1 MGLCD
6 DFVEVHRRLA
16 QLESL
21 LPWEE
26 LPAPPA
32 KRQCV
37 TQVAVP
43 EPLARPPPE
52 PAEGCDS
59 QSPSAVPSAQGG
71 RCSKGHLLKRAVLG
85 SGKGLV
91 CDGPCG
97 RSLRSNMARWSCAT
111 CDFDLCAAPPPPTTT
126 ARASVS
132 LRPTPEL
139 IARIVV
145 AGAQSAPAP
154 SRPARHPAPPR
165 QAGSGA
171 GPAAVAAAAPLLLHA
186 RLRLRCRAHSRR
198 RRHWPT
204 RPPDRN
210 HRRSRS
216 SSRRSRRSRRS
227 RSRSRS
233 RRSRRSRRRGS
244 RLPTARRP
252 STGWLSHSHR
262 FRHARISRCR
272 RRSRG
277 QAHCRRRRRSRRRSR
292 RSWRNLGTSSM
303 CRLRRSPNRS
313 RSRRP
318 NHSCS
323 RS

>member
-111 CDFDLCAAPPPPTTT
+111 CDFDLCAAPPPPPPPHGRPSRCAPPQSSSHASSWQVLKVRRHRVAPLDTPRLQGKPGAGRDRQPWRRRPLCCYTH
-126 ARASVS
+126 ASVS
-132 LRPTPEL
+132 AAAPTLVAADTGPRVRR
-139 IARIVV
+139 IATT
-145 AGAQSAPAP
+145 
-154 SRPARHPAPPR
+154 
-165 QAGSGA
+165 
-171 GPAAVAAAAPLLLHA
+171 AAAAAAAASVAATAAAELPEKPSPHLDEELEE
-186 RLRLRCRAHSRR
+186 
-198 RRHWPT
+198 
-204 RPPDRN
+204 
-210 HRRSRS
+210 RSREEES
-216 SSRRSRRSRRS
+216 REEDKLCSPPCCFRTFSSRWRRNSR
-227 RSRSRS
+227 
-233 RRSRRSRRRGS
+233 
-244 RLPTARRP
+244 TAAGLKP
-252 STGWLSHSHR
+252 V
-262 FRHARISRCR
+262 AR
-272 RRSRG
+272 
-277 QAHCRRRRRSRRRSR
+277 
-292 RSWRNLGTSSM
+292 
-303 CRLRRSPNRS
+303 
-313 RSRRP
+313 
-318 NHSCS
+318 
-323 RS
+323 